1 MNGKLSGRSRI
12 GLLTC
17 FLLAAACEPL
27 GPVGP
32 TPVPHANPS
41 TVSEI
46 DLDILTSRIRIAL
59 EARDLI
65 GPGVEMEILE
75 FGDSELPPLRRGV
88 LRLWTEAQEQEIVF
102 HASADGRWFLREDP
116 IDLLVDPIAEA
127 VATIDIGPDV
137 PSLGREDA
145 VVTIVEYADFQ
156 CPFCARAGEILLD
169 EVHEAYGEQVRIVS
183 KPMPLEPIHPWARVA
198 AEIGLC
204 VLREGGNDAYWK
216 YHREVFARQEKIE
229 EANAAAE
236 LLALTDS
243 LGVDVEAVRRCEAED
258 ATIATIDA
266 SLVEA
271 ARLGVKSTPTF
282 FVNGRR
288 LSGAQPAS
296 AFRSLIDAQI
306 EAPG

>member
-1 MNGKLSGRSRI
+1 MTWKRPGWCHA
-12 GLLTC
+12 GLLAC
-17 FLLAAACEPL
+17 LLIAVGCEPL

-41 TVSEI
+41 GVSEI
-46 DLDILTSRIRIAL
+46 DLDVLTSRIRIAL

-75 FGDSELPPLRRGV
+75 FGESEVPPLRRGV
-88 LRLWTEAQEQEIVF
+88 LRLWTEAQEQEVVF

-127 VATIDIGPDV
+127 VAMIEIGPDV
-137 PSLGREDA
+137 PSMGGEDA
-145 VVTIVEYADFQ
+145 LVTIVEYADFQ
-156 CPFCARAGEILLD
+156 CPYCARAGEILD
-169 EVHEAYGEQVRIVS
+169 EVHKAYPEQVRIVS

-243 LGVDVEAVRRCEAED
+243 LGVDVEAVQRCEAED